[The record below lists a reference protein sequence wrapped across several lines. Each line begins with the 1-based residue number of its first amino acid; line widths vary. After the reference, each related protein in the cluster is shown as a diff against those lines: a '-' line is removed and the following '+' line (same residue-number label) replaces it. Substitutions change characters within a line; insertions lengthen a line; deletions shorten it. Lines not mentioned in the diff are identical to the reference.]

1 MNNVKPLKS
10 ALEGLS
16 RNKKTTNARENAP
29 GADYA
34 SRSDPDAGVDAREGT
49 APCKT
54 CGNKRYVINPLGE
67 LKPCPDCDVAQKWK
81 VRAISAYSSS
91 SESTRKQTFLNFK
104 MAFEGEES
112 PILKRCLQRAEKFA
126 DAPQGKWL
134 VIWGE
139 RGAGKSHLCA
149 AVDNHLYQTRTPSLF
164 ITMPDLLASLRQAME
179 FEKNTEQES
188 YSGRMRLFKTAPVL
202 ILDDLGAD
210 TGSPWADGVL
220 FEIVDY
226 RYRNRLATMIATNVN
241 PDDFDPR
248 IASRMQDREFSTV
261 IENAAPDFRRR
272 PKKDR

>member
-1 MNNVKPLKS
+1 MNNAKPLKS
-10 ALEGLS
+10 VLDARL
-16 RNKKTTNARENAP
+16 RNKKTNS
-29 GADYA
+29 ADATA
-34 SRSDPDAGVDAREGT
+34 SDYVSKSDPDASVDAREGT

-54 CGNKRYVINPLGE
+54 CGNKRYIVSAAGD

-81 VRAISAYSSS
+81 VKAISAYSSS
-91 SESTRKQTFLNFK
+91 SDTTRKQTFLNFK
-104 MAFEGEES
+104 TSFEGEEN

-126 DAPQGKWL
+126 DAPHGKWL

-179 FEKNTEQES
+179 FEKNTELES

-220 FEIVDY
+220 FEIIDY
-226 RYRNRLATMIATNVN
+226 RYRNRLATMICTNVN

-248 IASRMQDREFSTV
+248 IASRMQDKEFATV

-272 PKKDR
+272 AKKER